1 MRKAGDVSDK
11 KGVLVTGASSGIG
24 AAIAVEL
31 ARQGYV
37 VGCASRRG
45 TAPEGDGSLV
55 PITLD
60 VTHAGEAAAALQA
73 VADAGDG
80 LAGVVHAAGRYSDA
94 PAASIDMAEIRSVF
108 ETNLFSA
115 IEISQLAYPHLRAEG
130 GFIVLIG
137 SMYAQLGVKGA
148 VAYSA
153 TKGAIASVC
162 RTLAV
167 EWARDGISVVN
178 FAPGWVET
186 GFNEEYLA
194 DDAHRS
200 HLTRGIPVGR
210 VGRPDEIGR
219 LVAAVVGANC
229 SFLTGETIDVNGG
242 HRIRL

>member
-1 MRKAGDVSDK
+1 MSEK

-45 TAPEGDGSLV
+45 IVPEGDGSLM
-55 PITLD
+55 PIALD
-60 VTHAGEAAAALQA
+60 VTDAEAAADVLQL
-73 VADAGDG
+73 VADSGGG
-80 LAGVVHAAGRYSDA
+80 LVGVVHAAGRYSDA
-94 PAASIDMAEIRSVF
+94 SAALIDMAEVRSVF

-115 IEISQLAYPHLRAEG
+115 IRISQLAYPHLRGGG
-130 GFIVLIG
+130 GFIAFIG

-153 TKGAIASVC
+153 TKAAIASVC

-167 EWARDGISVVN
+167 EWAPDGISILN

-186 GFNEEYLA
+186 GFNDEYLA
-194 DDAHRS
+194 DDAHRAR
-200 HLTRGIPVGR
+200 LTRGIPVGR
-210 VGRPDEIGR
+210 VGRPDELGR
-219 LVAAVVGANC
+219 LVAAVVSADC
-229 SFLTGETIDVNGG
+229 SFLTGETIDINGG